1 VEEARYFYIFAI
13 LTRGVAGL
21 VPLSVTH
28 VAPHV
33 SDTCFGVL
41 RKDGKYVNAPGSA
54 ARPPDCEEGRG
65 GDLFRG
71 ARSCGN

>member
-1 VEEARYFYIFAI
+1 MFSCTIVDLWFYGLTGYFYIFAI

-21 VPLSVTH
+21 IPLSVTH

-41 RKDGKYVNAPGSA
+41 RKDGKYVNVPT
-54 ARPPDCEEGRG
+54 D
-65 GDLFRG
+65 
-71 ARSCGN
+71 